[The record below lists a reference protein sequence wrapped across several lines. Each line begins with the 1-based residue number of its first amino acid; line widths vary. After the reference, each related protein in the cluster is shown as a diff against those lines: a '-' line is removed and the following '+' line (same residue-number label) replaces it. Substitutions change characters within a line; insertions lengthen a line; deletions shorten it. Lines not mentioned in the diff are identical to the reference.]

1 MSKVVKARCVL
12 QIQLDVEY
20 NVDELAAHHPN
31 KKITTE
37 NVVSMARK
45 RFVDGSAREFI
56 EEMLREEGG
65 FGIDIKDGTSSYAK
79 VDQTYG
85 DVWIVPEVVN

>member
-20 NVDELAAHHPN
+20 NVDELAAHY
-31 KKITTE
+31 E
-37 NVVSMARK
+37 EASVEEVVSIARE
-45 RFVDGSAREFI
+45 RFVDGKARETI
-56 EEMLREEGG
+56 EEMLREEAG
-65 FGIDIKDGTSSYAK
+65 FGIDLKDGTTSSAK